1 MIVYVESNFV
11 LEITLEQ
18 GESPYAERILLSAE
32 RGQIML
38 VVPSF
43 SVDEPFSTIAQRSR
57 LRRQINNTVSEQARQ
72 LERSPTHAGL
82 VNEIRAVVGKL
93 ASLEGHELTRLQD
106 TVDRALRIA
115 TLVPPSATIF
125 SAAVE
130 YASAFGLSLQDGI
143 VLASTVS
150 HAATQPATEPKIFAN
165 RNPKDFDAPDIVS
178 LLATHRCELA
188 VTFEDA
194 WKRIA
199 PHGPNAGEA

>member
-18 GESPYAERILLSAE
+18 EECRYAERILLAAE
-32 RGQIML
+32 RGQITL

-57 LRRQINNTVSEQARQ
+57 LRRQINNNISEQARQ
-72 LERSPTHAGL
+72 LERSATHAGL
-82 VNEIRAVVGKL
+82 VSEIRAVVGKL

-115 TLVPPSATIF
+115 TLVPL
-125 SAAVE
+125 SAAVFSP
-130 YASAFGLSLQDGI
+130 A
-143 VLASTVS
+143 V
-150 HAATQPATEPKIFAN
+150 TQPATEPKLFAN
-165 RNPKDFDAPDIVS
+165 RNPKDFDVSDIVS
-178 LLATHRCELA
+178 LLATHGCELA

-199 PHGPNAGEA
+199 PHAPGA